1 MECKIGVMGKLTNCP
16 EYIDGE
22 CIDIDM
28 CIYKNPPLKERFN
41 FYKYV
46 IAKKKL
52 DNDEQRYL
60 DDDGYLTGIENACF
74 LSKLEAENYLSI
86 LDEPD
91 KFMICEADIYIKVN

>member
-16 EYIDGE
+16 EYNDGE
-22 CIDIDM
+22 CLDGSM

-41 FYKYV
+41 FSKYV
-46 IAKKKL
+46 IAKKKPG
-52 DNDEQRYL
+52 NEEERYL

-74 LSKLEAENYLSI
+74 LNKLEAESYLSV

-91 KFMICEADIYIKVN
+91 NFIICEADIYIKVS